1 MNAYKRPED
10 PEFGIGT
17 LISYTLPYSIGY
29 CIVLI
34 HAGRLDD
41 DWRSDRTGRRP
52 LHLIEHKKIP
62 GFGRGFFCAQLLTF
76 LARRPGAMLM

>member
-1 MNAYKRPED
+1 MVLGLMNAYKRPED

-34 HAGRLDD
+34 LMLVV
-41 DWRSDRTGRRP
+41 WM
-52 LHLIEHKKIP
+52 LIGAPI
-62 GFGRGFFCAQLLTF
+62 G
-76 LARRPGAMLM
+76 PGAALFI